1 MKEAK
6 LRPCPFC
13 GGEAALKK
21 SNECVGHGD
30 YICLYYVACEKC
42 RAEGGNANCRGDQGD
57 LESLAVER
65 WNRRA
70 YERKA
75 D

>member
-1 MKEAK
+1 MKEIELK
-6 LRPCPFC
+6 PCPFC
-13 GGEAALKK
+13 GGEAALMKRT
-21 SNECVGHGD
+21 ECAGHGC
-30 YICLYYVACEKC
+30 YIPQVFVACKNC
-42 RAEGGNANCRGDQGD
+42 GAKGGKADAYFDDGD
-57 LESLAVER
+57 LESIAVER